1 MKRKEL
7 IRRLRMLGWVLQG
20 GEERQNMRFAG
31 RVEKA
36 RTWWAIEVPD
46 LGAFSQGKTK
56 GEAYAMICDAIEEMV
71 DKPNFSVDVHRGKGG
86 YFEVGSTDD
95 ATLVAFFLRQ
105 QRGLSGKTLEQVVH
119 NLGQTSVNA
128 YARYE
133 QGASVPTID
142 KLTELLR
149 ALEPDADFVLRKSV
163 L

>member
-1 MKRKEL
+1 
-7 IRRLRMLGWVLQG
+7 
-20 GEERQNMRFAG
+20 MRFAG
-31 RVEKA
+31 RVVKA
-36 RTWWAIEVPD
+36 GKWWAIEVPD

-56 GEAYAMICDAIEEMV
+56 KKAYAMIRDAIEAMI
-71 DKPNFSVDVHRGKGG
+71 DKPGCTADVHHGRGS

-105 QRGLSGKTLEQVVH
+105 QRGLSGKTLEQVAR

-149 ALEPDADFVLRKSV
+149 ALQPDADFVLRKSGIPGYRQHDGDPRD
-163 L
+163 

>member
-1 MKRKEL
+1 
-7 IRRLRMLGWVLQG
+7 
-20 GEERQNMRFAG
+20 MRFAG
-31 RVEKA
+31 HVTRA
-36 RTWWAIEVPD
+36 GRWWAIEVAD

-56 GEAYAMICDAIEEMV
+56 REAYAMICDAIEAMIGQ
-71 DKPNFSVDVHRGKGG
+71 PGFSVDVHRGTGG
-86 YFEVGSTDD
+86 YFEIGSSDD
-95 ATLVAFFLRQ
+95 ATLVAFFLKQ
-105 QRGLSGKTLEQVVH
+105 QRGLSGKTLEQVVR

-163 L
+163 LHKGA